1 MRHNG
6 VMRHNGQRQ
15 VTASL
20 GCSLALVPPVVIV
33 VIVVLVA
40 LVLLLVVLFE
50 LVPLVGIVSTR
61 VRPGEQDHQRYR
73 WTSCHPEVWKGRK
86 KTT

>member
-1 MRHNG
+1 
-6 VMRHNGQRQ
+6 MRHNGQRQ

-33 VIVVLVA
+33 VLVA

-50 LVPLVGIVSTR
+50 LVPLVGIVF
-61 VRPGEQDHQRYR
+61 D
-73 WTSCHPEVWKGRK
+73 
-86 KTT
+86 

>member
-1 MRHNG
+1 
-6 VMRHNGQRQ
+6 MRHNGQRQ

-40 LVLLLVVLFE
+40 LLLLLVVLFE
-50 LVPLVGIVSTR
+50 LVPLVGIVF
-61 VRPGEQDHQRYR
+61 D
-73 WTSCHPEVWKGRK
+73 
-86 KTT
+86 

>member
-1 MRHNG
+1 MYGPCCVRHNG

-40 LVLLLVVLFE
+40 LVLLLVVLVE
-50 LVPLVGIVSTR
+50 LVPLVGIVF
-61 VRPGEQDHQRYR
+61 D
-73 WTSCHPEVWKGRK
+73 
-86 KTT
+86 